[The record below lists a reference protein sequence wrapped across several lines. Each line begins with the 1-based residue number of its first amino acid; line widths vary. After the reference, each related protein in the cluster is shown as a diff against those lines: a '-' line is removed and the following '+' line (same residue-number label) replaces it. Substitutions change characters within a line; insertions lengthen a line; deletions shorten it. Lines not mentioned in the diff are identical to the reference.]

1 LHAERIIQ
9 SASSLSRDLG
19 SREKPVVTLQG
30 HRIAGALG
38 GGRQYQARLGHSL
51 YLTENPMGGEV
62 QDLVVGQ
69 AALFGKVFQS
79 CLRGVGSKQN
89 IAFGNAQSA
98 SHLAELI
105 S

>member
-1 LHAERIIQ
+1 MPESASAPSPWAPAVLHAERIIQ

-89 IAFGNAQSA
+89 
-98 SHLAELI
+98 
-105 S
+105 